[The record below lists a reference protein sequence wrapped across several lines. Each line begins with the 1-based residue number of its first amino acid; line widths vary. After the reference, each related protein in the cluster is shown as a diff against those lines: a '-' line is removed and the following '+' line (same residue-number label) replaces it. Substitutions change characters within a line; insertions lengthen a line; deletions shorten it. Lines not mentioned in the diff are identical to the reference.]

1 MARSIGL
8 VLVAG
13 AFVVAT
19 ASAGEPR
26 AQGAARVFRVGTIV
40 VATPEEQAHLTRA
53 FEDAMRE
60 LGYVEGR
67 NVVYE
72 RRFAHGDASRLPGL
86 AEELVRLGPDVI
98 VTGANPVIESVRR
111 ATTTIPIVM
120 GISRDPVGAGFVAS
134 AARPGGNVTGL
145 ASDPAPDVLGK
156 DIEIFREIVP
166 HARRVAL
173 LWNPAPPGAET
184 YRRAAES
191 AARRLGIV
199 LRIVEVRGRDELESA
214 FDAMVRDRADGV
226 WVLPDPL
233 VFTARRQVVALAAKH
248 RLPAVYWQREFVDA
262 GGLVS
267 YGSNVAAAFRRAAS
281 YVDRILRGAK
291 PGDLA
296 VEQAATFELV
306 VNAGTART
314 LGLTIPQP
322 LLLRA
327 DAVIP

>member
-1 MARSIGL
+1 M
-8 VLVAG
+8 
-13 AFVVAT
+13 
-19 ASAGEPR
+19 
-26 AQGAARVFRVGTIV
+26 
-40 VATPEEQAHLTRA
+40 
-53 FEDAMRE
+53 
-60 LGYVEGR
+60 
-67 NVVYE
+67 
-72 RRFAHGDASRLPGL
+72 
-86 AEELVRLGPDVI
+86 
-98 VTGANPVIESVRR
+98 
-111 ATTTIPIVM
+111 
-120 GISRDPVGAGFVAS
+120 
-134 AARPGGNVTGL
+134 
-145 ASDPAPDVLGK
+145 
-156 DIEIFREIVP
+156 
-166 HARRVAL
+166 
-173 LWNPAPPGAET
+173 
-184 YRRAAES
+184 
-191 AARRLGIV
+191 